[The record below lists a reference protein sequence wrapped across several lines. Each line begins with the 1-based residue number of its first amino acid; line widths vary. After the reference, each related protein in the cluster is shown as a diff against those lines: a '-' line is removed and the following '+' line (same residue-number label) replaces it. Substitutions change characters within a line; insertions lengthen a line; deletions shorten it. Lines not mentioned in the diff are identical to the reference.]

1 AGLDTWAVAQAYV
14 FFEKLALKGFVNKLN
29 RRHSCAVSLVLSA
42 KLNDIKGP
50 DLTELESA
58 FRLSRR
64 EILSQEMAALL
75 GLEFS
80 FAVPDYEV
88 LSHQQRIV
96 SGLIWQQAIDYW
108 PGVNFACYDRGA
120 YGSL

>member
-29 RRHSCAVSLVLSA
+29 RRHSCAAVSGCSLPSSTTS
-42 KLNDIKGP
+42 KGP
-50 DLTELESA
+50 TSLCCCRSFESA

-80 FAVPDYEV
+80 LQCRITRCCHTSSA
-88 LSHQQRIV
+88 LS
-96 SGLIWQQAIDYW
+96 A
-108 PGVNFACYDRGA
+108 
-120 YGSL
+120 